1 MLGSVIT
8 AMVTPFRA
16 DGAVDFERFR
26 ELATYLV
33 ENGSDGLVVCGTTG
47 ESPTLSDA
55 EKLDLFRVAVDEVG
69 GRATVI
75 AGTGTYDTGH
85 SAALTKEATKLGVDA
100 ILVVTPYYNKPP
112 QRAIVRHFEE
122 IAGATHLPVVAYNIP
137 GRVVINIESE
147 TIARLA
153 EIENVVAVKQA
164 HDDREQARF
173 IAEETRLDLYSGDDP
188 NTFAF
193 LELGGVGVVSV
204 TAHLWGP
211 QIAEM
216 IRRPPRRRRRGRAGA
231 ARGAAA
237 GLRPPADP
245 DEPDPDQGGAQPHGP
260 RGRRT
265 PAADGRAGR
274 ERARADPLLSRAVG
288 ASRSRVGVAA
298 LDSAPMGECRIIPLG
313 GLGEVGKNMTVY
325 EADGAIVVVDAGL
338 AFPRDEH
345 LGVDLVLPDFSYL
358 RDREQMVRAVV
369 LTHGH
374 EDHVGALPYLMREV
388 RVPLVLAT
396 RLTLALVKSKLDEH
410 GLLRSAEL
418 RELAPGDE
426 PVELGPFR
434 LEFIRMAH
442 SIPDAAAVML
452 ETPGGRCVHTGDYKL
467 DHTPVD
473 GQRTDVGRLAE
484 IGSRGVDLLLGDST
498 NAERAGVTESERV
511 VGEAFRQIFPSRE
524 GRILVSSFASNVHR
538 MQQAADVGV
547 DCGRKVAFVGR
558 SMRKNANIARSLGY
572 MDVPEEAILRPHELA
587 ELPRGEQL
595 ILCTGSQ
602 GEPMSAMTRIAYN
615 DHPAVSVEA
624 GDTVIISAKP
634 IPGNELRVHD
644 AINRLAKM
652 GAEVLHEDNAP
663 VHVSGHGKAEEL
675 RTMIG
680 LLRPKAVMPVHGE
693 FRMLAAHA
701 QLAREGGVPDDR
713 IVMAEN
719 GSVVELR
726 DGVTRIVGEVEAG
739 MTFVDGLGVG
749 DVHDVA
755 LRDRRKLSEDG
766 ILIVVAT
773 LAAQDGGGLTAPPE
787 LIARGFGEGAEP
799 LLEELR
805 EEANRVLRELL
816 ADDVTEIK
824 LLQEHLHD
832 ALGGIVYD
840 RTRRRPMV
848 LPVIVEV

>member
-1 MLGSVIT
+1 M
-8 AMVTPFRA
+8 
-16 DGAVDFERFR
+16 
-26 ELATYLV
+26 
-33 ENGSDGLVVCGTTG
+33 
-47 ESPTLSDA
+47 
-55 EKLDLFRVAVDEVG
+55 
-69 GRATVI
+69 
-75 AGTGTYDTGH
+75 
-85 SAALTKEATKLGVDA
+85 GV
-100 ILVVTPYYNKPP
+100 
-112 QRAIVRHFEE
+112 
-122 IAGATHLPVVAYNIP
+122 
-137 GRVVINIESE
+137 
-147 TIARLA
+147 
-153 EIENVVAVKQA
+153 
-164 HDDREQARF
+164 
-173 IAEETRLDLYSGDDP
+173 
-188 NTFAF
+188 
-193 LELGGVGVVSV
+193 
-204 TAHLWGP
+204 
-211 QIAEM
+211 
-216 IRRPPRRRRRGRAGA
+216 
-231 ARGAAA
+231 
-237 GLRPPADP
+237 
-245 DEPDPDQGGAQPHGP
+245 
-260 RGRRT
+260 
-265 PAADGRAGR
+265 
-274 ERARADPLLSRAVG
+274 
-288 ASRSRVGVAA
+288 
-298 LDSAPMGECRIIPLG
+298 CRIIPLG

-358 RDREQMVRAVV
+358 EEREDMVRAVV

-388 RVPLVLAT
+388 KVPLVLAT

-410 GLLRSAEL
+410 GLLRVAEL
-418 RELAPGDE
+418 QELMPGDA
-426 PVELGPFR
+426 PVQLGPFR
-434 LEFIRMAH
+434 LELVRMAH
-442 SIPDAAAVML
+442 SIPDAAAVVL
-452 ETPGGRCVHTGDYKL
+452 ETPGGRVVHTGDYKL
-467 DHTPVD
+467 DHTPID

-484 IGSRGVDLLLGDST
+484 IGSQGVDLLLGDST

-511 VGEAFRQIFPSRE
+511 VGEAFRQIFPRRE

-558 SMRKNANIARSLGY
+558 SMRKNANIARNLGY
-572 MDVPEEAILRPHELA
+572 MDVPEEAILRPNELA
-587 ELPRGEQL
+587 ELPRSEQL

-615 DHPAVSVEA
+615 DHPAVHVEA
-624 GDTVIISAKP
+624 GDTVVISAKP

-675 RTMIG
+675 RTIIG
-680 LLRPKAVMPVHGE
+680 LVRPNAVMPVHGE

-701 QLAREGGVPDDR
+701 QLAREGGVPEDR
-713 IVMAEN
+713 IVLAEN

-726 DGVTRIVGEVEAG
+726 DGVPRIVGEVEAG

-755 LRDRRKLSEDG
+755 LRDRRKLAEDG
-766 ILIVVAT
+766 VLIVVAT

-787 LIARGFGEGAEP
+787 LIARGFGEQAEP
-799 LLEELR
+799 LLDELR
-805 EEANRVLRELL
+805 EEAARVLAELL
-816 ADDVTEIK
+816 GDDVTEIK